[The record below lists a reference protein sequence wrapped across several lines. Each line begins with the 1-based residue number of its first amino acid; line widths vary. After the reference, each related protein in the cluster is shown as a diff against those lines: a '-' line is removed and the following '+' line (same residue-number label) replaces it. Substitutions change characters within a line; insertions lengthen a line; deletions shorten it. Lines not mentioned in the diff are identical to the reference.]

1 VFWRDAIPWVLVRLH
16 DGVMQSLPWAWTD
29 LPLAP
34 AEHETQT
41 DERVTVLLSAP
52 ALRDLVRSLRAL
64 RERDHVGSSR

>member
-1 VFWRDAIPWVLVRLH
+1 
-16 DGVMQSLPWAWTD
+16 VMQSLPWAWTD

-34 AEHETQT
+34 AEHDTQT

-52 ALRDLVRSLRAL
+52 ALRDLVRRLRAL